1 MLTEWNAST
10 CSPNECLLSGEPD
23 GSTCG
28 DGWATWGQLFDGYEE
43 YGLDEES
50 EPPFKEDGFV
60 RAPCDE
66 VSRYQLCRFDSEVA
80 RSFSSCMAFTRRSA
94 MPPEGLAAAA
104 AGEPAAAGEDTFGN
118 EEDLATS
125 WERMQRSVAA
135 GRAQRLDVQMQMDVT
150 K

>member
-1 MLTEWNAST
+1 LLTEWNAST

>member
-1 MLTEWNAST
+1 MKCLLLLT
-10 CSPNECLLSGEPD
+10 NECLLSGEPD

-28 DGWATWGQLFDGYEE
+28 DGWATWGRLFDRYEE

-80 RSFSSCMAFTRRSA
+80 RSFSSCVAFTRRSA

-118 EEDLATS
+118 EEDLAAS

>member
-1 MLTEWNAST
+1 MNAST
-10 CSPNECLLSGEPD
+10 CSPDECLLSGEPD

-80 RSFSSCMAFTRRSA
+80 RSFSSCVAFTRRSA

-118 EEDLATS
+118 EEDLAAS

>member
-1 MLTEWNAST
+1 MSRYQLCRFDSARLACT
-10 CSPNECLLSGEPD
+10 CSPQRPVP
-23 GSTCG
+23 
-28 DGWATWGQLFDGYEE
+28 Q
-43 YGLDEES
+43 
-50 EPPFKEDGFV
+50 
-60 RAPCDE
+60 

-80 RSFSSCMAFTRRSA
+80 RSFSSCVAFTRRSA
-94 MPPEGLAAAA
+94 LPPAGLAAAA

-118 EEDLATS
+118 EEDLAAS